1 VIAVS
6 PSLISK
12 ESYPAKRPKETR
24 AVKAALLRKRKR
36 KVAGPKV
43 APLIAMP
50 TVAFLSDTE
59 WQPFLQLL
67 PARPQPELLRSE
79 LDQLMIIYLGILE
92 AEADSPS
99 AREVATVLENVAR
112 RAHQLAQDLHRLD
125 IRGDEAAGPFNTANE
140 AAADILANIP
150 IRPENRSVLD
160 AALRANEV
168 LAAVAVREAKK
179 LAESSKKGRPIRGAA
194 TGWMLRQLAELLHD
208 NGLPVS
214 LPPKAGD
221 PLYILSQHFLQAA
234 RTRAETLR
242 EPDWARKE
250 IQSMLMLSKQVFVE
264 PLGHEVR
271 GEHGHPGCC
280 TSSIWDQN
288 PRGLKLFSE
297 KYPQQV

>member
-1 VIAVS
+1 LVIAVS

-12 ESYPAKRPKETR
+12 ESYPVKRPKETR

-50 TVAFLSDTE
+50 TVPFLSDTE

-67 PARPQPELLRSE
+67 PAQPQPKLLRSE
-79 LDQLMIIYLGILE
+79 LDQLMITYLGILE

-194 TGWMLRQLAELLHD
+194 TAWMLRRLAELLHD

-221 PLYILSQHFLQAA
+221 PLYILSQHFPQAA

-250 IQSMLMLSKQVFVE
+250 IQSMLMLSKQVFAGR
-264 PLGHEVR
+264 LRR
-271 GEHGHPGCC
+271 GV
-280 TSSIWDQN
+280 Q
-288 PRGLKLFSE
+288 PRR
-297 KYPQQV
+297 

>member
-12 ESYPAKRPKETR
+12 ESYPVKRPKETR

-67 PARPQPELLRSE
+67 PARPEPELLRSE
-79 LDQLMIIYLGILE
+79 LDQLMITYLGILE

-125 IRGDEAAGPFNTANE
+125 IRRGDEAAGPFNTANE
-140 AAADILANIP
+140 AAADILANIS

-242 EPDWARKE
+242 DPEWARKE
-250 IQSMLMLSKQVFVE
+250 IEAMLMLSKQVFAGRLRRAV
-264 PLGHEVR
+264 
-271 GEHGHPGCC
+271 
-280 TSSIWDQN
+280 Q
-288 PRGLKLFSE
+288 PRG
-297 KYPQQV
+297 

>member
-1 VIAVS
+1 LNFDVAVGDRGEPVS
-6 PSLISK
+6 DLQRKLSDQ
-12 ESYPAKRPKETR
+12 RPEETR
-24 AVKAALLRKRKR
+24 AVKAAPIPKRKR
-36 KVAGPKV
+36 KVAGPRV
-43 APLIAMP
+43 APLIATP
-50 TVAFLSDTE
+50 TVPFLSDTE

-67 PARPQPELLRSE
+67 PAQPQPELLRSK
-79 LDQLMIIYLGILE
+79 LDQLMITYLGILE

-99 AREVATVLENVAR
+99 TREVATVLENIGQ

-125 IRGDEAAGPFNTANE
+125 IRRGDEAAGPFNTANE

-179 LAESSKKGRPIRGAA
+179 LAESSKKGRPIRGGA
-194 TGWMLRQLAELLHD
+194 TGRMLHQLAELLHD
-208 NGLPVS
+208 NGLPIS

-242 EPDWARKE
+242 KPEWARIE
-250 IQSMLMLSKQVFVE
+250 IQSMLMLSKQVFAGRLRRAV
-264 PLGHEVR
+264 
-271 GEHGHPGCC
+271 
-280 TSSIWDQN
+280 Q
-288 PRGLKLFSE
+288 PRG
-297 KYPQQV
+297 